1 MKKYN
6 PKTWFRHILEFHKTD
21 VLWAFRYEI
30 FIIAM
35 YATGL
40 SYLEITY
47 WSKYEPFFTAVFK
60 VFSFIGF
67 AFSLLLVFRI
77 NSAYDKW
84 WEGRKHWGALVNN
97 CRNFAIKVRAIISDQ
112 NMSQKNRLYDLMA
125 AFPSSL
131 RFHLRDQVEVEKLPL
146 SDELKSRLA
155 GKKHI
160 PNAIASELYQEIQ
173 QLKKKG
179 ELSEEEMIILD
190 KELKSLTDILGA
202 CERIK
207 KTPIPYSYN
216 IFLKKLIFIFVA
228 MTPVAFVADLNYWC
242 IPVTV
247 LVFYVFVGLE
257 YISEEIEEPFG
268 TDNND
273 LPTDDMSDTIYENIQ
288 EIRS

>member
-1 MKKYN
+1 MIKYN
-6 PKTWFRHILEFHKTD
+6 SKTWFRHILEFHKTD
-21 VLWAFRYEI
+21 TLWAFRYEI
-30 FIIAM
+30 LIIAL

-40 SYLEITY
+40 SYVEITY
-47 WSKYEPFFTAVFK
+47 LHEYDSFFESVND

-97 CRNFAIKVRAIISDQ
+97 CRNFAIKVKAMVSDEK
-112 NMSQKNRLYDLMA
+112 STEKDILYDYMA

-131 RFHLRDQVEVEKLPL
+131 RYHLRDQIEIEKLPI
-146 SDELKSRLA
+146 SEDLKSRLV
-155 GKKHI
+155 GKTHI
-160 PNAIASELYQEIQ
+160 PNAIASELYHEIQ
-173 QLKKKG
+173 QLKKQG
-179 ELSEEEMIILD
+179 ELSEEEMIMLD
-190 KELKSLTDILGA
+190 KELKSLTDVLGA

-228 MTPVAFVADLNYWC
+228 MTPIAFVAQLNYWS
-242 IPVTV
+242 IAVTV

-268 TDNND
+268 TDRND
-273 LPTDDMSDTIYENIQ
+273 LPTDDIADTIFENIR

>member
-1 MKKYN
+1 MIKYN
-6 PKTWFRHILEFHKTD
+6 PKTWFRHVLKIHKTD
-21 VLWAFRYEI
+21 TLWTFKYEL
-30 FIIAM
+30 IIVAG
-35 YATGL
+35 YAAGI
-40 SYLEITY
+40 SYLESEY
-47 WSKYEPFFTAVFK
+47 WSNSAAFFESVND

-97 CRNFAIKVRAIISDQ
+97 CRNFAIKVKAMVGD
-112 NMSQKNRLYDLMA
+112 KNEHEKNKLYDYMA
-125 AFPSSL
+125 AFPSAL
-131 RFHLRDQVEVEKLPL
+131 RFHLRDLVEIEQLPL
-146 SDELKSRLA
+146 SDELKSSLV
-155 GKKHI
+155 GKTHI

-207 KTPIPYSYN
+207 NTPIPYSYN
-216 IFLKKLIFIFVA
+216 LFLKKLIFIFVA
-228 MTPVAFVADLNYWC
+228 LSPFAFVAELNYWA
-242 IPVTV
+242 IAVTV

-268 TDNND
+268 NDNND
-273 LPTDDMSDTIYENIQ
+273 LPTDNLADKIYDDIQ

>member
-1 MKKYN
+1 MIKYN
-6 PKTWFRHILEFHKTD
+6 SKTWFRHILEFHKTD
-21 VLWAFRYEI
+21 TLWAFRYEI
-30 FIIAM
+30 LIIAL

-47 WSKYEPFFTAVFK
+47 LNEYDSFFEAVND

-97 CRNFAIKVRAIISDQ
+97 CRNFAIKVKAMVSDEE
-112 NMSQKNRLYDLMA
+112 SSKKNILYDYMA

-131 RFHLRDQVEVEKLPL
+131 RYHLRDQVEVEKLPL
-146 SDELKSRLA
+146 SDELKQRLV
-155 GKKHI
+155 GKKHV

-173 QLKKKG
+173 QLKKQG

-190 KELKSLTDILGA
+190 KELKSLTDVLGA

-228 MTPVAFVADLNYWC
+228 MTPVAFVAQLNYWS
-242 IPVTV
+242 IAVTV

-268 TDNND
+268 TDRND
-273 LPTDDMSDTIYENIQ
+273 LPTDDIADTIHANIQ

>member
-21 VLWAFRYEI
+21 TLWAFRYEI
-30 FIIAM
+30 LIIAM

-40 SYLEITY
+40 SYLEINY
-47 WSKYEPFFTAVFK
+47 WSEYEPFFAAVND

-97 CRNFAIKVRAIISDQ
+97 CRNFAIKVKAMVSE
-112 NMSQKNRLYDLMA
+112 KNTPEKNHLYDFMA

-131 RFHLRDQVEVEKLPL
+131 RFHLRDQLEIEKLPL
-146 SDELKSRLA
+146 SDELKKRLA
-155 GKKHI
+155 GKTHI
-160 PNAIASELYQEIQ
+160 PNAIASELYQEVY
-173 QLKKKG
+173 QLKKQG
-179 ELSEEEMIILD
+179 ELSEEEVIILD

-228 MTPVAFVADLNYWC
+228 MTPVAFVADLHYWS
-242 IPVTV
+242 IPATV

-273 LPTDDMSDTIYENIQ
+273 LPTDDMADTIYGNIQ

>member
-1 MKKYN
+1 MIKYN
-6 PKTWFRHILEFHKTD
+6 PKTWFRHIFKFHKSDTF
-21 VLWAFRYEI
+21 WTFRYEI
-30 FIIAM
+30 VLVAI
-35 YATGL
+35 YAAVI
-40 SYLEITY
+40 SYLEGEY
-47 WSKYEPFFTAVFK
+47 WGSSAPFFSSVND

-97 CRNFAIKVRAIISDQ
+97 CRNFSLKVKAFVSDSNAQ
-112 NMSQKNRLYDLMA
+112 EKDRLYDYMA

-131 RFHLRDQVEVEKLPL
+131 RFHLRSQIEVEELPL
-146 SDELKSRLA
+146 SEDLKQKLK
-155 GKKHI
+155 GKKHV
-160 PNAIASELYQEIQ
+160 PNAIAGELYIAIQ

-190 KELKSLTDILGA
+190 KELKSLTDVLGA

-207 KTPIPYSYN
+207 NTPIPYSYN
-216 IFLKKLIFIFVA
+216 LFLKKLIFIVVA
-228 MTPVAFVADLNYWC
+228 LTPFAFVADLHYWS
-242 IPVTV
+242 IAVTV
-247 LVFYVFVGLE
+247 LVFYIFVGLE

-273 LPTDDMSDTIYENIQ
+273 LPTDHLAKVIYDNIQ